1 MRKTHRS
8 EKKTPAV
15 LEEILLVISLGLMPS
30 TALSVWM
37 MYKVEG
43 SKQQRVVSQMEIS
56 TQAMMRSPAVEQPS
70 LEMPPPVPQLPS
82 EHHYIEGIGLLIGDV
97 SCYYN
102 ARSAYIRCAV
112 NPEGPCENCPHYEPT
127 EEKDWKD

>member
-1 MRKTHRS
+1 MRKTHAC
-8 EKKTPAV
+8 EKKNPAV
-15 LEEILLVISLGLMPS
+15 LEEILLVVSLGLMPP

-43 SKQQRVVSQMEIS
+43 SKQQRVVSAMEIP
-56 TQAMMRSPAVEQPS
+56 TPPMMRSPAVEQPS
-70 LEMPPPVPQLPS
+70 LEIPPPVPQLPS
-82 EHHYIEGIGLLIGDV
+82 EHHYIEGVGLLIGDV

-112 NPEGPCENCPHYEPT
+112 NPEGPCENCPHYQPT

>member
-1 MRKTHRS
+1 MQKSHAC

-15 LEEILLVISLGLMPS
+15 LEEILLVVFLGLMPP

-37 MYKVEG
+37 IYKVEG
-43 SKQQRVVSQMEIS
+43 SKQERVVSRMEIS
-56 TQAMMRSPAVEQPS
+56 TQTMMRSPAVERPS

-97 SCYYN
+97 TCHYN
-102 ARSAYIRCAV
+102 ARSTYIRCAV
-112 NPEGPCENCPHYEPT
+112 NPEGPCENCPHYQPT

>member
-1 MRKTHRS
+1 M
-8 EKKTPAV
+8 
-15 LEEILLVISLGLMPS
+15 LEEILLVVSLGLMPP

-43 SKQQRVVSQMEIS
+43 SKQERVVSAMEIH
-56 TQAMMRSPAVEQPS
+56 TQAIASSPAEEQQS

-97 SCYYN
+97 TCHYN

-112 NPEGPCENCPHYEPT
+112 NPEGPCENCPHYQPT
-127 EEKDWKD
+127 EERDWKD

>member
-1 MRKTHRS
+1 MQKTHAC

-15 LEEILLVISLGLMPS
+15 LEEILLVVFLGLMPP

-43 SKQQRVVSQMEIS
+43 SKQERVVSQMEIS
-56 TQAMMRSPAVEQPS
+56 TQTMMRSPAVDRPS

-97 SCYYN
+97 TCHYN

-112 NPEGPCENCPHYEPT
+112 NPEGPCENCPHYQPT

>member
-1 MRKTHRS
+1 MQKTHAC

-15 LEEILLVISLGLMPS
+15 LEEILLVVFLGLMPP

-37 MYKVEG
+37 IYKVEG

-56 TQAMMRSPAVEQPS
+56 TQAMMRSPVVEQPS

-82 EHHYIEGIGLLIGDV
+82 EHHYIEGVGLLIGDV

-127 EEKDWKD
+127 DEKDWKH